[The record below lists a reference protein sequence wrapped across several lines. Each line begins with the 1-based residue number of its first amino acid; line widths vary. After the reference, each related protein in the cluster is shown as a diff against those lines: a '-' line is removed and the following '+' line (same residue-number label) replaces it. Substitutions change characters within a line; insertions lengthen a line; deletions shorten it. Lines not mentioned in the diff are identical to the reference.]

1 MADAV
6 QPQTRKW
13 PPLFH
18 SPNNKLA
25 IWGTMNEPASLS
37 NSISLLRTKQRGSAT
52 TKTIFL
58 CMRAQPDFL
67 AEKFA
72 SEQSGSRALKTFKSF
87 FCEG

>member
-18 SPNNKLA
+18 SPNNKLKLA

-37 NSISLLRTKQRGSAT
+37 NSISLLRTKQGTPQQKPSS
-52 TKTIFL
+52 
-58 CMRAQPDFL
+58 
-67 AEKFA
+67 FA
-72 SEQSGSRALKTFKSF
+72 CEHSLTSSRRSLHQSRADL
-87 FCEG
+87 GL